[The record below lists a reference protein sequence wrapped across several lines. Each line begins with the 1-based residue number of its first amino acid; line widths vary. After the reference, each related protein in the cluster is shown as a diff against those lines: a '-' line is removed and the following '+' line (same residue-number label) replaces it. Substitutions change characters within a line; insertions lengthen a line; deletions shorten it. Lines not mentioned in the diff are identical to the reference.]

1 MPRTTLLSTASFNPL
16 PIIGGG
22 YVTGGCI
29 ADDGYVV
36 VRTDTTNAFIK
47 APSAVEWTRAFKA
60 DGVNTATADLAPHP
74 AGAGCYDIGVCKSDS
89 QKMAAIIRGNLMMST
104 NRGATW
110 TKNTAYGSAGS
121 NGANNNNRMHHRHI
135 EYDPSNAAVLA
146 VASRGQGLRY
156 TLDSGAT
163 WTTHPDIPTPT
174 TGDKGITIAFDR
186 SSTVS
191 GSPSQTQIVYVG
203 VEGNGIYRSTTG
215 VSGTFALIASTPT
228 TVGGM
233 SVHEASGKLWMST
246 RTAGASENCTQLY
259 SWTSGG
265 GWVTI
270 TGLTA
275 IKGVCCHPTDIDKV
289 WAFDGGTDIWMCT
302 NASSATPTFTKN
314 TNKPTTKTATEA
326 PWLGWTNEYYFTNGD
341 LLYDR
346 LTNKGILL
354 MGIGVMEIPTLPTT
368 NVAWSVTTI
377 TKGIENLV
385 AMHAKINPD
394 GLIQLGAQDRPH
406 FVRERNEV
414 TTPPLKH
421 GPGRSVTI
429 QHGGTSDY
437 ACDDPN
443 WICSVGSNT
452 SQQSYYST
460 DRGAT
465 YNYFPDQ
472 PPEVVAGALGG
483 NIAVGNK
490 GNCVYLPSNQVGPYY
505 KPDINTPWA
514 QCQLV
519 GAEAYSHSGTGGWHN
534 SYTLSREVLV
544 NDKNNPTHFYLYN
557 TGNDAND
564 TGSQALQG
572 IWKSTDGGA
581 TFTRIKS
588 TFISTHVLDS
598 WNSKLKQVPGKAGHF
613 WWTAGPVGN
622 PGDAPATNKMYYST
636 DYCVTWTALSS
647 GPSECR
653 SFAFGKA
660 KEGASYPTILAA
672 AENTGIMFCQDFDPA
687 NHTAATWVN
696 LGMYP
701 DGDFEYVHDIG
712 GDPNM
717 YGRFVLA
724 REGEGWQL
732 MDMKKTVTLS

>member
-1 MPRTTLLSTASFNPL
+1 
-16 PIIGGG
+16 
-22 YVTGGCI
+22 
-29 ADDGYVV
+29 
-36 VRTDTTNAFIK
+36 
-47 APSAVEWTRAFKA
+47 
-60 DGVNTATADLAPHP
+60 
-74 AGAGCYDIGVCKSDS
+74 
-89 QKMAAIIRGNLMMST
+89 
-104 NRGATW
+104 
-110 TKNTAYGSAGS
+110 
-121 NGANNNNRMHHRHI
+121 
-135 EYDPSNAAVLA
+135 
-146 VASRGQGLRY
+146 
-156 TLDSGAT
+156 
-163 WTTHPDIPTPT
+163 
-174 TGDKGITIAFDR
+174 
-186 SSTVS
+186 
-191 GSPSQTQIVYVG
+191 
-203 VEGNGIYRSTTG
+203 
-215 VSGTFALIASTPT
+215 
-228 TVGGM
+228 
-233 SVHEASGKLWMST
+233 
-246 RTAGASENCTQLY
+246 
-259 SWTSGG
+259 
-265 GWVTI
+265 
-270 TGLTA
+270 
-275 IKGVCCHPTDIDKV
+275 
-289 WAFDGGTDIWMCT
+289 
-302 NASSATPTFTKN
+302 
-314 TNKPTTKTATEA
+314 
-326 PWLGWTNEYYFTNGD
+326 
-341 LLYDR
+341 
-346 LTNKGILL
+346 

-385 AMHAKINPD
+385 AMHAKISPD

-421 GPGRSVTI
+421 WPGRSVTI

-598 WNSKLKQVPGKAGHF
+598 WNSKLKQVPGKPGHF
-613 WWTAGPVGN
+613 WWTAGPVGL

-717 YGRFVLA
+717 YGRFVIA

>member
-74 AGAGCYDIGVCKSDS
+74 AGAGCYDIGVCKTDS

-135 EYDPSNAAVLA
+135 EYDPANAAVLA

-174 TGDKGITIAFDR
+174 VGDKGITIAFDR

-265 GWVTI
+265 GWTTI

-385 AMHAKINPD
+385 AMHAKISPD

-598 WNSKLKQVPGKAGHF
+598 WNSKLKQVPGKPGHF
-613 WWTAGPVGN
+613 WWTAGPVGA

-636 DYCVTWTALSS
+636 DYCVTWTALSA

-717 YGRFVLA
+717 YGRFVIA
-724 REGEGWQL
+724 REGEGWQI
-732 MDMKKTVTLS
+732 MEMKKTVTLS

>member
-135 EYDPSNAAVLA
+135 EYDPANAAVLA

-174 TGDKGITIAFDR
+174 VGDKGITIAFDR

-265 GWVTI
+265 GWTTI

-406 FVRERNEV
+406 FVRERNQV

-437 ACDDPN
+437 ARDDPN

-613 WWTAGPVGN
+613 WWTAGPVGL
-622 PGDAPATNKMYYST
+622 PGDAPATNKMYFST

>member
-135 EYDPSNAAVLA
+135 EYDPANAAVLA

-174 TGDKGITIAFDR
+174 VGDKGITIAFDR

-215 VSGTFALIASTPT
+215 ISGTFALIASTPT

-598 WNSKLKQVPGKAGHF
+598 WNSKLKQVPGKPGHF
-613 WWTAGPVGN
+613 WWTAGPVGL

-732 MDMKKTVTLS
+732 MEMKKTVTLS

>member
-1 MPRTTLLSTASFNPL
+1 MPRTTLLSTADFRPL
-16 PIIGGG
+16 PIGGG
-22 YVTGGCI
+22 GWVTGGCI

-36 VRTDTTNAFIK
+36 ARTDTTNAFIK

-135 EYDPSNAAVLA
+135 EYDPANAAVLA

-174 TGDKGITIAFDR
+174 VGDKGITIAFDR

-203 VEGNGIYRSTTG
+203 VEGSGIYRSTTG
-215 VSGTFALIASTPT
+215 VSGTFALIAGTPT
-228 TVGGM
+228 TVAGM
-233 SVHEASGKLWMST
+233 CVHEVSGKLWMST
-246 RTAGASENCTQLY
+246 RTAGTSDAGTQLY
-259 SWTSGG
+259 SWTVGG

-270 TGLTA
+270 TGMTA
-275 IKGVCCHPTDIDKV
+275 IKGVLCHPTDIDKV
-289 WAFDGGTDIWMCT
+289 WAYNGGTTLWMCT
-302 NASSATPTFTKN
+302 NASSATPTFTQN
-314 TNKPTTKTATEA
+314 TNSPSKTANDI
-326 PWLGWTNEYYFTNGD
+326 PWLSWTNENYLSNGD

-346 LTNKGILL
+346 VNGRVILL
-354 MGIGVMEIPTLPTT
+354 EGIGVWEITSMPTT
-368 NVAWSVTTI
+368 NVAWSINSI

-385 AMHAKINPD
+385 AMHSKITPD
-394 GLIQLGAQDRPH
+394 GLIMLGAQDRPH
-406 FVRERNEV
+406 FVRERSQV
-414 TTPPLKH
+414 TSYPSKH
-421 GPGRSVTI
+421 GPGRSVSI

-460 DRGAT
+460 DRGVT
-465 YNYFPDQ
+465 YTYFPDQ
-472 PPEVVAGALGG
+472 PPPVVSGALGG

-505 KPDINTPWA
+505 KPDVSTAWA
-514 QCQLV
+514 QCVLT
-519 GAEAYSHSGTGGWHN
+519 GAESYSHTGVGWHN

-544 NDKNNPTHFYLYN
+544 NDKLNPTHFYIYN
-557 TGNDAND
+557 VGDGTG
-564 TGSQALQG
+564 GALDLALRG
-572 IWKSTDGGA
+572 IWKSTNGGA
-581 TFTRIKS
+581 TFTRIRS
-588 TFISTHVLDS
+588 TLISTYVLDF
-598 WNSKLKQVPGKAGHF
+598 WNSKLKQVPGKPGHF
-613 WWTAGPVGN
+613 WWTAGPVGA

-717 YGRFVLA
+717 YGRFVIA

-732 MDMKKTVTLS
+732 MEMKKTVTLS

>member
-1 MPRTTLLSTASFNPL
+1 MPRTTLLSTADFNPL
-16 PIIGGG
+16 PIGGG
-22 YVTGGCI
+22 GWVTGGCI

-36 VRTDTTNAFIK
+36 ARTDTTNAFIK
-47 APSAVEWTRAFKA
+47 APSAVEWTRAFVA
-60 DGVNTATADLAPHP
+60 DGTNTATADVAPHA
-74 AGAGCYDIGVCKSDS
+74 AGAGCYDIGVCKTDS

-121 NGANNNNRMHHRHI
+121 NGANNNNRMHHRHV
-135 EYDPSNAAVLA
+135 EYDPSSAAVLA

-186 SSTVS
+186 SSTFS
-191 GSPSQTQIVYVG
+191 GGQTQIVYVG
-203 VEGNGIYRSTTG
+203 VEDYGIYRSTTG
-215 VSGTFALIASTPT
+215 ISGTFALIASTPT
-228 TVGGM
+228 TVAGLA
-233 SVHEASGKLWMST
+233 VHEVSGKLWMST
-246 RTAGASENCTQLY
+246 RTAGTSEAGTQLY
-259 SWTSGG
+259 CWTSGG

-275 IKGVCCHPTDIDKV
+275 IKGVVCHPTDVDKV
-289 WAFDGGTDIWMCT
+289 WAFNGGTGLWMCT
-302 NASSATPTFTKN
+302 NASAATPTFTQN
-314 TNKPTTKTATEA
+314 TNTPTTKTANDI
-326 PWLGWTNEYYFTNGD
+326 PWLAWTNEYYLSNGD

-354 MGIGVMEIPTLPTT
+354 MGIGAFEIPTMPTT
-368 NVAWSVTTI
+368 NVAWSLTSI

-385 AMHAKINPD
+385 AMHVEINPD
-394 GLIQLGAQDRPH
+394 GLIMLGAQDRPH
-406 FVRERNEV
+406 FVRERNQV
-414 TTPPLKH
+414 ASYPSKH
-421 GPGRSVTI
+421 GPGRSVSI

-437 ACDDPN
+437 ACDDPD

-460 DRGAT
+460 DRGLT

-472 PPEVVAGALGG
+472 PAEVVAGALGG
-483 NIAVGNK
+483 NIAVGNA
-490 GNCVYLPSNQVGPYY
+490 GNCVYLPSNHVGPYY
-505 KPDINTPWA
+505 KPDINTAWA

-519 GAEAYSHSGTGGWHN
+519 GAEAYSHVTAHQMWHH
-534 SYTLSREVLV
+534 SYTIHRKILI
-544 NDKNNPTHFYLYN
+544 NDKNNPTHFYLYCV
-557 TGNDAND
+557 GKGD
-564 TGSQALQG
+564 GSAADLASRG
-572 IWKSTDGGA
+572 MWKSTDGGA
-581 TFTRIKS
+581 TFNRVRT
-588 TFISTHVLDS
+588 TLISTWVLDF
-598 WNSKLKQVPGKAGHF
+598 WNSKLKQVPGQAGHF

-622 PGDAPATNKMYYST
+622 PGDAAATNKMYFST

-672 AENTGIMFCQDFDPA
+672 AENDGLKFCQDFNPA
-687 NHTAATWVN
+687 SHASATWQSVGG
-696 LGMYP
+696 LYA
-701 DGDFEYVHDIG
+701 DGDFEYIQDIG
-712 GDPNM
+712 GDPNL
-717 YGRFVLA
+717 YGRFVIA
-724 REGEGWQL
+724 REGEGWQI
-732 MDMKKTVTLS
+732 MEMKKTVTLS

>member
-1 MPRTTLLSTASFNPL
+1 MPRTTLLSTPSFNPL

-74 AGAGCYDIGVCKSDS
+74 AGAGCYDIGVCKIDS

-135 EYDPSNAAVLA
+135 EYDPANAAVLA

-174 TGDKGITIAFDR
+174 VGDKGITIAFDR

-203 VEGNGIYRSTTG
+203 VEGSGIYRSTTG

-265 GWVTI
+265 GWTTI

-385 AMHAKINPD
+385 AMHAKISPD

-406 FVRERNEV
+406 FVRERNQV

>member
-1 MPRTTLLSTASFNPL
+1 MSRTTLLSTASFNPL

-74 AGAGCYDIGVCKSDS
+74 AGAGCYDIGVCKTDS
-89 QKMAAIIRGNLMMST
+89 KKMAAIIRGNLMMST
-104 NRGATW
+104 DRGATW

-135 EYDPSNAAVLA
+135 EYDPANADVLA

-174 TGDKGITIAFDR
+174 VGDKGITIAFDR

-265 GWVTI
+265 GWTTI

-385 AMHAKINPD
+385 AMHAKISPD

-598 WNSKLKQVPGKAGHF
+598 WNSKLKQVPGKPGHF
-613 WWTAGPVGN
+613 WWTAGPVGL

-717 YGRFVLA
+717 YGRFVIA

>member
-74 AGAGCYDIGVCKSDS
+74 AGAGCYDIGVCKTDS

-135 EYDPSNAAVLA
+135 EYDPANAAVLA

-174 TGDKGITIAFDR
+174 VGDKGITIAFDR

-265 GWVTI
+265 GWTTI

-385 AMHAKINPD
+385 AMHAKISPD

-598 WNSKLKQVPGKAGHF
+598 WNSKLKQVPGKPGHF
-613 WWTAGPVGN
+613 WWTAGPVGL

-717 YGRFVLA
+717 YGRFVIA